1 MIEKVNVILAMAMLV
16 FGVVNSSSS
25 HSDNIKNH
33 FLISGDGDTYGI
45 NGNFGAPEKKFS
57 INFSKVKFKADNKNV
72 NFST

>member
-33 FLISGDGDTYGI
+33 FLISGEGDTYGI
-45 NGNFGAPEKKFS
+45 NGNFGAPEKRFS

-72 NFST
+72 NF